1 MNSKRHLALANETQA
16 HEHVLSEI
24 REIADAQVGQEL
36 EQLHRT
42 LAHPDRMVEQQITAM
57 SRILRQL
64 EAMPHGT
71 VQAVR
76 P

>member
-1 MNSKRHLALANETQA
+1 
-16 HEHVLSEI
+16 
-24 REIADAQVGQEL
+24 
-36 EQLHRT
+36 
-42 LAHPDRMVEQQITAM
+42 MVEQQITAM